1 MTTITKQQARKIQEV
16 GLFTSTLRARSFVNM
31 LTEEIPKSA
40 VPDKKGME
48 KQTSAHAPI
57 VRVTDLSKGGG
68 DTVDMQIVHHLNKRP
83 TMGDKKIA
91 GRGESLDFTNFEL
104 GINQGRH
111 QVDAGGKM
119 SQQRTTHDLRKTART
134 LLGPYFNNLQD
145 QVSIIHAAG
154 ARGDYFAIDSI
165 VPQESH
171 EEFAEIMVNDV
182 LPPTHD
188 RHFFGGDATRFE
200 DLDEADVF
208 SMESVDNLNLFIEE
222 MANPLQPI
230 RFQAD
235 ELAGDEPFYL
245 LNITP
250 RQWDSWKK
258 TSSYKD
264 WQQLV
269 ASALNRGRN
278 FKHPVFAGECAMMGN
293 ILVRKYKGMP
303 IRFNQGSKVKVSNND
318 KLATVSEKEAGT
330 TVDRAMLMGGQAL
343 ATAWGKTQSG
353 NAFSIVEEK
362 TDAQNRTEITIGWM
376 NGVKKIRFADKTG
389 RVNDHGIIILD
400 TAVKLGF

>member
-31 LTEEIPKSA
+31 LTEEIPKAA

-57 VRVTDLSKGGG
+57 VRVTDLGKGGG

-154 ARGDYFAIDSI
+154 ARGDYFAVDSI

-171 EEFAEIMVNDV
+171 EEFAEIMVNDL
-182 LPPTHD
+182 LPPTND

-245 LNITP
+245 LNVTP

-330 TVDRAMLMGGQAL
+330 TIDRAMLMGGQAL

-353 NAFSIVEEK
+353 NSFSIVEEK

-376 NGVKKIRFADKTG
+376 NGVKKIRFADKSG
-389 RVNDHGIIILD
+389 RVNDHGIIVLD